1 MAPHWLLIRMA
12 AQNVVRR
19 PLRALLLALAV
30 TVGVGIGFASF
41 VAGWAMHAG
50 MATAFARMG
59 ADLVAVP
66 RAALVNITASLLTV
80 QPTDE
85 TLAAGLAKSLG
96 AIAGVVR
103 VAPQRIVPV
112 LVDGQPTNV
121 IAFDPAMDFSVLSW
135 LEDHHPGPIG
145 PGDVIV
151 GGRLPGGLGQMLSLC
166 GKPLGIYGRLG
177 KTGVGPFDES
187 YFLTFDALADL
198 VAFCRASGA
207 KPGAQPAPPDGAAV
221 EHAGANVCPTVLQP
235 DRVSAFLLQLSGGAK
250 TEEVKFALAQLPD
263 VKIVEANNVLTSS
276 RHALSSLLAGI
287 AVFTG
292 FQLTALLILI
302 SLLFSAIVQE
312 RYREIGLLRAMGAK
326 ASQVMAIILAEA
338 AMITGFG
345 GLAGL
350 VFGTALLAIFA
361 RTLGFYFNMLGI
373 PFSWPSAVILQLAA
387 VVAVVV
393 SALLGVIGAF
403 VPAWRVRRMMPH
415 ALIHSGTPA
424 T

>member
-1 MAPHWLLIRMA
+1 MA

-66 RAALVNITASLLTV
+66 RAALVNITGSLLTV

-287 AVFTG
+287 AVFTA

-403 VPAWRVRRMMPH
+403 VPAWQVRRMVPH

-424 T
+424 A